1 MQWRSGAKGSR
12 REAVSG
18 FRFQVEGSVLVLS
31 EKRRPMII
39 ERTWPS
45 HLKLYRLNPSKKIA
59 KSLFSPLIFI
69 FFDFCRLVHVLSG
82 DREGALFVKKYMRNN
97 VKT

>member
-69 FFDFCRLVHVLSG
+69 FFSSVASSMFSAATAR
-82 DREGALFVKKYMRNN
+82 ALYL
-97 VKT
+97 